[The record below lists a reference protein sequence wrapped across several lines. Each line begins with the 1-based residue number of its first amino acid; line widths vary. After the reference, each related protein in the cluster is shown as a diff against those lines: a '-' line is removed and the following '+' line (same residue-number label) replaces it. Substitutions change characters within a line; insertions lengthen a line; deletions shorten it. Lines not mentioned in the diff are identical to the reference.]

1 MVLENDTIILF
12 WRRNKDMGGASS
24 KEKRQHG
31 SVRIPYGYYESRIP
45 EFFPMVPLH
54 WHNEFEINYVI
65 SGKSEFVYGNER
77 FVTDT
82 GDIVI
87 LPPNMLHAVYPH
99 GDAGQIY
106 DTLVFRGEMFGVN
119 KEERG
124 WVSHIEP
131 IINGNRGI
139 TAPITAKHRFYGEI
153 RKSVEHIFRC
163 SKKNESI
170 ADLYLKSELLHLI
183 CLLEEGDCIK
193 TVKNREDKSMESIR
207 SVLVYINRNYRE
219 NISVEQLAD
228 MVHLSKSYFMYLFKQ
243 VSGVSAIGYI
253 IQLRIREACELLRN
267 SDDTSA
273 EIAFACGFQNLSNFN
288 RQFKS
293 CVGYTPGQYRRLQK
307 GLAEELRESRR

>member
-1 MVLENDTIILF
+1 
-12 WRRNKDMGGASS
+12 MGSTSS
-24 KEKRQHG
+24 KEKKQHG
-31 SVRIPYGYYESRIP
+31 SVRIPYSYYESRIP

-87 LPPNMLHAVYPH
+87 LPPNMLHAIYPY

-131 IINGNRGI
+131 IINGSRGI
-139 TAPITAKHRFYGEI
+139 IAPITKKHCFYGEI
-153 RKSVEHIFRC
+153 RKSVEYIFRC
-163 SKKNESI
+163 SKENGSM
-170 ADLYLKSELLHLI
+170 ADLYMKSELLRLLCI
-183 CLLEEGDCIK
+183 LEERGCIR
-193 TVKNREDKSMESIR
+193 TIRNREDKSMESIR
-207 SVLVYINRNYRE
+207 SVLMFINRNFSE
-219 NISVEQLAD
+219 NISVEQLAG

-243 VSGVSAIGYI
+243 VVGVSAIGYM
-253 IQLRIREACELLRN
+253 IQLRIREACERLRN
-267 SDDTSA
+267 SDCTSA

-288 RQFKS
+288 RQFKKY
-293 CVGYTPGQYRRLQK
+293 VGFTPGQYRQMQK
-307 GLAEELRESRR
+307 ELAEDSRGSLR